1 MKISHIFRAP
11 RLERLIKLRFNKY
24 NTHYT
29 TENKRTFHQV
39 VSADL
44 VNMIISAEE
53 CGYCGACVAVCP
65 HGTLELEGMRII
77 QGECKNCTKC
87 LIVCPVGA
95 IKEGS
100 HEV

>member
-1 MKISHIFRAP
+1 
-11 RLERLIKLRFNKY
+11 
-24 NTHYT
+24 
-29 TENKRTFHQV
+29 
-39 VSADL
+39 
-44 VNMIISAEE
+44 MIISAEE

-77 QGECKNCTKC
+77 QEECKNCTKC

-95 IKEGS
+95 IKEGN